1 MVTTT
6 FLETPPMSTY
16 LLAFIVSKYGA
27 KSNNDT
33 THGFGVFARPEAVNR
48 TDLSFTFGQDMLS
61 KLGTY
66 LNFDYYAA
74 HENIKKM
81 DMAAI
86 PDFR

>member
-16 LLAFIVSKYGA
+16 LLAFIVSKYEA
-27 KSNNDT
+27 NSNSDA

-48 TDLSFTFGQDMLS
+48 TDLSFKFGQDMLS
-61 KLGTY
+61 KLGVY
-66 LNFDYYAA
+66 LNIDYYSA
-74 HENIKKM
+74 HVNIKKM